1 MNKVIIYG
9 SGFGLYGYLP
19 SIAKKDNIE
28 IFLHK
33 KYKDIFNSRK
43 ELEDYGN
50 KICWYDDESYT
61 VNKIDTAVLALRP
74 KDQDS
79 KIRYLLDKSN
89 IKNYLLEKPLSI
101 DPHQSIELLSLLK
114 EKKVNFSVGYL
125 FQYTSWGKDL
135 ITSSNKSTDNY
146 FLKWKF
152 HAYHFAYEVKSW
164 KREDDQ
170 GGGIIRFYG
179 IQLIALLSQIKFNNL
194 LESKITYKDNS
205 SFRWE
210 AKFSNENKSTFAL
223 ELDSLSPKKEFSISK
238 FRSKKSNE
246 LVFVLEDPFENIEN
260 SKSDRRVKFISDSL
274 NNLSQ
279 SKSFFALNEDVINL
293 WKEVEQNSKIISA

>member
-1 MNKVIIYG
+1 VNKVIIYG

-28 IFLHK
+28 IFLDARYRDK
-33 KYKDIFNSRK
+33 LNTRK
-43 ELEDYGN
+43 ELEEYAN
-50 KICWYDDESYT
+50 KICWYDDEIYA

-101 DPHQSIELLSLLK
+101 DPHQSIELLNLLK
-114 EKKVNFSVGYL
+114 EKKVNFSIGYL

-135 ITSSNKSTDNY
+135 ITLSKKSIDDY

-152 HAYHFAYEVKSW
+152 HAHHFTYEVESW

-179 IQLIALLSQIKFNNL
+179 IQLIALLSQIKFSNL
-194 LESKITYKDNS
+194 LESKITYKDSNS
-205 SFRWE
+205 YRWE

-223 ELDSLSPKKEFSISK
+223 ELNSLSPKKEFSISR

-246 LVFVLEDPFENIEN
+246 LVCNLEDPFENIEN

-274 NNLSQ
+274 NNLRQ
-279 SKSFFALNEDVINL
+279 SKSFFTLNEDVINL
-293 WKEVEQNSKIISA
+293 WREIEQNSKIISE

>member
-28 IFLHK
+28 IFLHSRYRDK
-33 KYKDIFNSRK
+33 FNARK
-43 ELEDYGN
+43 ELEEYAN
-50 KICWYDDESYT
+50 KICWYDDEICV
-61 VNKIDTAVLALRP
+61 VNKIDTAILALRP

-101 DPHQSIELLSLLK
+101 DPHQSIELLNLLK
-114 EKKVNFSVGYL
+114 EKKVNFSIGYL

-135 ITSSNKSTDNY
+135 ITSSKQSIDDY

-152 HAYHFAYEVKSW
+152 HAHHFTFEVESW

-179 IQLIALLSQIKFNNL
+179 IQLIALLSQIKFSNL

-205 SFRWE
+205 SYRWE
-210 AKFSNENKSTFAL
+210 AKFSNENKSTFSL
-223 ELDSLSPKKEFSISK
+223 ELNSLSPKKEFSISR
-238 FRSKKSNE
+238 FRSKMSNE
-246 LVFVLEDPFENIEN
+246 LVYNLGDPFENIQN

-274 NNLSQ
+274 NNLRQ
-279 SKSFFALNEDVINL
+279 SKSFLTLNEDVINL
-293 WKEVEQNSKIISA
+293 WREIEQNSKIISV

>member
-28 IFLHK
+28 IFLHARYRDK
-33 KYKDIFNSRK
+33 FNTRK
-43 ELEDYGN
+43 ELEEYAN
-50 KICWYDDESYT
+50 KICWYDDEINV

-79 KIRYLLDKSN
+79 KIRYLLDNSN

-101 DPHQSIELLSLLK
+101 DPYQSIELLNLLK
-114 EKKVNFSVGYL
+114 EKKVNFSIGYL

-135 ITSSNKSTDNY
+135 IVSSKKSIDDY

-152 HAYHFAYEVKSW
+152 HAYHFTYEVESW

-179 IQLIALLSQIKFNNL
+179 IQLIALLSQIKFSNL

-205 SFRWE
+205 SYRWE

-223 ELDSLSPKKEFSISK
+223 ELNSLSPKKEFSVSR

-246 LVFVLEDPFENIEN
+246 LICNLGDPFENIEN

-274 NNLSQ
+274 NNLRQ
-279 SKSFFALNEDVINL
+279 SKSFLTLNEDVINL
-293 WKEVEQNSKIISA
+293 WREIEQNSKIISV

>member
-1 MNKVIIYG
+1 M
-9 SGFGLYGYLP
+9 L
-19 SIAKKDNIE
+19 SIRSIQPCG
-28 IFLHK
+28 I
-33 KYKDIFNSRK
+33 
-43 ELEDYGN
+43 
-50 KICWYDDESYT
+50 
-61 VNKIDTAVLALRP
+61 RP

-79 KIRYLLDKSN
+79 KIRYLLDNSN

-101 DPHQSIELLSLLK
+101 DPYQSIELLNLLK
-114 EKKVNFSVGYL
+114 EKKVNFSIGYL

-135 ITSSNKSTDNY
+135 IVSSKKSIDDY

-152 HAYHFAYEVKSW
+152 HAYHFTYEVESW

-179 IQLIALLSQIKFNNL
+179 IQLIALLSQIKFSNL

-205 SFRWE
+205 SYRWE

-223 ELDSLSPKKEFSISK
+223 ELNSLSPKKEFSISR

-246 LVFVLEDPFENIEN
+246 LICNLGDPFENIEN

-274 NNLSQ
+274 NNLRQ
-279 SKSFFALNEDVINL
+279 SKSFLTLNEDVINL
-293 WKEVEQNSKIISA
+293 WREIEQNSKIILV